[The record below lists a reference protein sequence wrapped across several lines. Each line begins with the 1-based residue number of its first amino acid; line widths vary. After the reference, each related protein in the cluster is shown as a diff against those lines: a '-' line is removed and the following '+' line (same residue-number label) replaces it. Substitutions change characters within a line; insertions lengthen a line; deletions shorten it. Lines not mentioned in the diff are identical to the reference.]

1 MERQIY
7 ESVKLVL
14 DRLGIGISGAIDA
27 FSRWAYAELIIC
39 LVLGLLAGVSLF
51 VLVRILPK
59 YLKGRDEV
67 AVALVYIAGVT
78 IFLVL
83 GVLFLDQLFVA
94 VKAMVSPKA
103 YAIMKLLSLI
113 K

>member
-1 MERQIY
+1 MGEQIY

-14 DRLGIGISGAIDA
+14 DKLGIGMSEAISA

-39 LVLGLLAGVSLF
+39 LVLGLLTGVSLF
-51 VLVRILPK
+51 VLVKILPR

-83 GVLFLDQLFVA
+83 GVLFLDQLFIA
-94 VKAMVSPKA
+94 IKAAVSPKA
-103 YAIMKLLSLI
+103 YAIKKLFELI
-113 K
+113 P